1 MREGS
6 KNKFVITAGIFYLLP
21 HLKRP
26 FMSPNPFSRKSISIR
41 SLYSLSKLALS
52 GTHQDYTMGS
62 IRRAVFLL
70 SIPMIL
76 EMCMESVFAVV
87 DIFFVGRINKAA
99 VATVG
104 LTESVLTLVYS
115 IAIGLSMAATATVA
129 RRIGEKNPEEAARSA
144 AQAINLTLALTVLV
158 TLVGSFLAP
167 SILQLMGASREVVEN
182 GATYTRIMFGGSIV
196 IMLLFLINGI
206 FRGAGNAS
214 IAMWS
219 LWIANGCNIIL
230 CPLLIHF
237 YGLKGA
243 AIATTTGRGIGVCY
257 QLYHLFRG
265 SGIIRI
271 ARKYFIPDKVI
282 IKGILNIAWTG
293 TLQFLI
299 GSASWI
305 VMARL
310 IARFGDAAI
319 AGYQVAIRILLFF
332 ILPAW
337 GMSNAAATLVGQN
350 LGAGHPERAEQ
361 SVRTVARYNAVF
373 MLFVSLFF
381 LVAAGPVVV
390 FMNKDIAVQVIALRA
405 LHIVS
410 LGYVFFGVGMVLNNA
425 FNGAGDTKTPTIIS
439 LFCFWAFQIPV
450 AYLLADVLGLGPSG
464 VFLAILL
471 AETSIT
477 VTSFII
483 FRKGRWKTVKV

>member
-1 MREGS
+1 
-6 KNKFVITAGIFYLLP
+6 
-21 HLKRP
+21 
-26 FMSPNPFSRKSISIR
+26 MSSNPFSRKGITMR
-41 SLYSLSKLALS
+41 SLYSLAKQALS
-52 GTHQDYTMGS
+52 GENQEYTSGS

-70 SIPMIL
+70 SVPMIL

-129 RRIGEKNPEEAARSA
+129 RRIGEKDTKEAARSA
-144 AQAINLTLALTVLV
+144 AQAINLGLALTVLV
-158 TLVGSFLAP
+158 SLAGSFLAP
-167 SILQLMGASREVVEN
+167 SILQLMGASGEVVAS
-182 GATYTRIMFGGSIV
+182 GAAYTRIMFSGSIV
-196 IMLLFLINGI
+196 IMLLFLINGV

-257 QLYHLFRG
+257 QVYHLFGG
-265 SGIIRI
+265 SGIIRL
-271 ARKYFIPDKVI
+271 ARKYFIPDKSI
-282 IKGILNIAWTG
+282 ITGLLKVAWTG
-293 TLQFLI
+293 TMQFLI

-305 VMARL
+305 VMARI
-310 IARFGDAAI
+310 IAKFGDASI

-350 LGAGHPERAEQ
+350 LGAKQPERAEQ
-361 SVRTVARYNAVF
+361 SVRTAAGYNAVF
-373 MLFVSLFF
+373 MLLVSLFF
-381 LVAAGPVVV
+381 LVGSEPIVV
-390 FMNKDIAVQVIALRA
+390 FMNKDIAVQAISIRA

-425 FNGAGDTKTPTIIS
+425 FNGAGDTRTPTIIN

-450 AYLLADVLGLGPSG
+450 AYLLANVLNMGPSG

-471 AETSIT
+471 AETAIT
-477 VTSFII
+477 ITSFII